1 MEKMKCHFFSYNLPI
16 KYQNSLLLVFFKLN
30 NTKHLSIELKLVIN
44 HIHGHAASK
53 FWIWVMLGSFSVV
66 VSISWLLVHIWIKT
80 ERKRGNINL
89 TSCNPCIWFDSHG
102 KKWVPRKTLD
112 IVFRTS
118 KIRTTIAVNG
128 NTKCNKSV
136 EDWRR
141 QFWIFNVRFLSDKRS
156 YMKLL

>member
-1 MEKMKCHFFSYNLPI
+1 MEKIKCHFFSYNLPI

-44 HIHGHAASK
+44 HIHVHAASK

-102 KKWVPRKTLD
+102 KKMSAKKNPRYCFQNEQDTNYNCCQWQYK
-112 IVFRTS
+112 
-118 KIRTTIAVNG
+118 
-128 NTKCNKSV
+128 
-136 EDWRR
+136 
-141 QFWIFNVRFLSDKRS
+141 
-156 YMKLL
+156 M